1 MFEVD
6 PRMVKNRQGYGFPG
20 KFVAAAKSA
29 KIGQLQN
36 TIVGKVY
43 RQSISFSAWC

>member
-6 PRMVKNRQGYGFPG
+6 PRMVKNRHEFEFPR

-29 KIGQLQN
+29 KIGQLQT
-36 TIVGKVY
+36 TIAGKVY
-43 RQSISFSAWC
+43 IRSLSFFAWC